1 MLETRLQP
9 AGARLP
15 AGPPS
20 PKQSLP
26 LSFGHARGHR
36 ALSPNT
42 TACRRVLLVGDAAHA
57 FCPSLGQGASV
68 AIEDACAAGALLRE
82 GARRGAPVTQ
92 MVDAVVTLRLP
103 RVREIARTS
112 RHHAIHL
119 AAHEGQQAAL
129 DAEVADWTGAE
140 GGTMAPGEWRRAL
153 ESMWKG
159 YPRVSD
165 VVAHAGLRS

>member
-1 MLETRLQP
+1 M
-9 AGARLP
+9 
-15 AGPPS
+15 
-20 PKQSLP
+20 
-26 LSFGHARGHR
+26 
-36 ALSPNT
+36 
-42 TACRRVLLVGDAAHA
+42 LLVGDAAHA

-165 VVAHAGLRS
+165 VVAHVAPRG